1 MYLKQK
7 IIFSEKANGTIFR
20 MVMKNNP
27 ANFVFELLFNQ
38 GAKALTRNVPALP
51 GTSSYSYI
59 HEVTLNLLH
68 ASAFIQ

>member
-1 MYLKQK
+1 MFFLFFSAVILVQSGRKFQKNVKMYLKQK

-38 GAKALTRNVPALP
+38 GAKA
-51 GTSSYSYI
+51 
-59 HEVTLNLLH
+59 
-68 ASAFIQ
+68 